1 MVICMSLI
9 GVAVLFFVSI
19 WLYVVVVCAVIEL
32 FPPVWWLLTLPYT
45 LPLVILKWAQRR
57 IYGEDNENRAILR
70 EVVAHLICATVYVLI
85 ALHFDTS
92 TTVTVLAAIFGL
104 TITYD

>member
-9 GVAVLFFVSI
+9 GVAVLFFVSL
-19 WLYVVVVCAVIEL
+19 WLYVIVVCTVIEL
-32 FPPVWWLLTLPYT
+32 IQPVRWLLSLPYT
-45 LPLVILKWAQRR
+45 LPLVILKWVQRR
-57 IYGEDNENRAILR
+57 MGREDSEGRVLLR
-70 EVVAHLICATVYVLI
+70 EAVAHLICTTVYVLL